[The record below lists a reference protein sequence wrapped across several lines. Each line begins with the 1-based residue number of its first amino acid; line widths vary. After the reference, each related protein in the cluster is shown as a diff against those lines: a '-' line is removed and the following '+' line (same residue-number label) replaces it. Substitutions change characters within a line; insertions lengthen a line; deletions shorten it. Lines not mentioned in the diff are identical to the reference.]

1 MKNPKEVKFTWV
13 RFGKAS
19 LGDWYVSR
27 GYTYKW
33 VMTSVSEKE
42 YDIYTRTE
50 TPAEA
55 WKPGT
60 GEEYLYI
67 QFNNIQGN
75 FIVNCYQNTNTG
87 FDKGVI
93 SHNLAFPL
101 SARPQ
106 LEKVCTELNEELAKR
121 LQAVRDEL

>member
-67 QFNNIQGN
+67 LQ
-75 FIVNCYQNTNTG
+75 
-87 FDKGVI
+87 
-93 SHNLAFPL
+93 HEPL
-101 SARPQ
+101 RCAANPHTLLEWGDCMLRGPPHTRHGGIFHKVTSSPADAR
-106 LEKVCTELNEELAKR
+106 NAKPHTR
-121 LQAVRDEL
+121 